1 MRLSLL
7 SGAFS
12 FLQRQTVVVA
22 SRHIEFDLRNALYD
36 QLQRLSQGFYHTY
49 STGDVM
55 ARATSDIESVRRYI
69 GPAIMYIV
77 RAGVVIVTAMTVM
90 FIISPTLT
98 LYALI
103 PMPFLAVAVF
113 FMASMQHRRSDALQ
127 AQYSRL
133 TSRVQEALAGIR
145 VLKAYTREDS
155 EAEAFEEES
164 AAYRQRNL
172 DLAVVDAG
180 FRPVFLLLVGMAGI
194 IVIWLG
200 GRLVAEGS
208 ITIGNIAEYMIY
220 VAYMTWPVASMG
232 FVVTMIQRAS
242 ASMIR
247 LNRIFDTEPDI
258 ADTEEMVASVREIRG
273 SIRFDNVSFRYGEE
287 GPWVL
292 RDVSFDVPAGTT
304 LAVVGRTGSGK
315 TTLIE
320 MIPRLLEATR
330 GTVRIDDRPIRHIPL
345 DVVRSSIG
353 YVPQDVFLFS
363 DTVGNNIAFGAQGA
377 GEERIEEAAREAALL
392 ENVRDFPEG
401 FETLVGERGITLS
414 GGQKQRAS
422 IARALIRR
430 PAILILDDA
439 LSAVDTNTE
448 SELLGHLRR
457 YYGSCTVVIVSH
469 RISSVMDAD
478 LILVLEERD
487 YFRTGIARGT
497 AAPRRVVCGPLP
509 EAVAGAGNRGIV
521 GGGAAL
527 SNPRNRPRD
536 VSGQFFHPVPE
547 FAEFGHNRRD
557 MVVAARLDR
566 EFDPHL
572 PHGDIPEGACM
583 FDVEHIRALDRDERR
598 HFVQVAGAVANDDRE
613 TREPAIGPQ
622 RAVDDPRHEVH
633 VDVAAGED
641 ADGDVG
647 RAEVDLSLEDGGHGH
662 RATALHDE
670 LFGFE
675 EEEDRARDLF
685 LVDEDD
691 IVHERRQVREG
702 EVADSLHGDAVRE
715 CVGVLEVYRL
725 SGGQRLPGPRRGRGL
740 HADHTHIRG
749 AAPSPRSR
757 CRRSSRPLRWG
768 R

>member
-1 MRLSLL
+1 MGPLADLNKYYWKYKHLFIPGLLCAIVSAGFSVAVPVVVRIAVDSIPRLVNLYHVYEGTPVEDYLYANFFTGLLSFGLIILGLSLL
-7 SGAFS
+7 SGTFS

-36 QLQRLSQGFYHTY
+36 KLQRLSQGFYHTY
-49 STGDVM
+49 STGDMM

-113 FMASMQHRRSDALQ
+113 FMAGMQHRRSDALQ

-155 EAEAFEEES
+155 EAESFEEES
-164 AAYRQRNL
+164 ATYRRRNL

-200 GRLVAEGS
+200 GRLVTEGS

-247 LNRIFDTEPDI
+247 LNGIFDTEPDI
-258 ADTEEMVASVREIRG
+258 ADTEEMDSSVGEIRG
-273 SIRFDNVSFRYGEE
+273 AIRFDNVSFRYGEE

-292 RDVSFDVPAGTT
+292 RDVSFDAPAGST

-320 MIPRLLEATR
+320 MIPRLLEATE
-330 GTVRIDDRPIRHIPL
+330 GTVRIDDRPIRRIPL

-363 DTVGNNIAFGAQGA
+363 DTVGNNIAFGAPDA
-377 GEERIEEAAREAALL
+377 NEERIEEAAREAALL

-478 LILVLEERD
+478 LILVLEDGIISER
-487 YFRTGIARGT
+487 G
-497 AAPRRVVCGPLP
+497 
-509 EAVAGAGNRGIV
+509 
-521 GGGAAL
+521 
-527 SNPRNRPRD
+527 S
-536 VSGQFFHPVPE
+536 
-547 FAEFGHNRRD
+547 
-557 MVVAARLDR
+557 
-566 EFDPHL
+566 
-572 PHGDIPEGACM
+572 
-583 FDVEHIRALDRDERR
+583 
-598 HFVQVAGAVANDDRE
+598 
-613 TREPAIGPQ
+613 
-622 RAVDDPRHEVH
+622 HE
-633 VDVAAGED
+633 
-641 ADGDVG
+641 
-647 RAEVDLSLEDGGHGH
+647 DLL
-662 RATALHDE
+662 R
-670 LFGFE
+670 
-675 EEEDRARDLF
+675 
-685 LVDEDD
+685 
-691 IVHERRQVREG
+691 REG
-702 EVADSLHGDAVRE
+702 LYADLYRKQL
-715 CVGVLEVYRL
+715 LEQEIAEL
-725 SGGQRLPGPRRGRGL
+725 
-740 HADHTHIRG
+740 
-749 AAPSPRSR
+749 
-757 CRRSSRPLRWG
+757 
-768 R
+768 

>member
-1 MRLSLL
+1 MRRAFTHPANPAARNYVPRRMGPLADLNKYYWKYKHLFIPGLLCAIASAGFSVAVPIVVRIAVDSIPRLVNLYHVYEGTPAQGYLYANFFVGLLAFGLIIIGLSLL
-7 SGAFS
+7 SGTFS

-49 STGDVM
+49 STGDMM

-77 RAGVVIVTAMTVM
+77 RAGVVIATAMTVM

-145 VLKAYTREDS
+145 VLKAYTREDA
-155 EAEAFEEES
+155 EAETFDKES

-172 DLAVVDAG
+172 DLAVVDSG

-194 IVIWLG
+194 IVVWLG

-247 LNRIFDTEPDI
+247 LNHIFDTQPDI
-258 ADTEEMVASVREIRG
+258 ADTEEMVPSVREVRG
-273 SIRFDNVSFRYGEE
+273 AIRFDNVSFRYGKD

-292 RDVSFDVPAGTT
+292 RDVSFHVPAGST

-315 TTLIE
+315 TTLVE
-320 MIPRLLEATR
+320 MIPRLLEATQ
-330 GTVRIDDRPIRHIPL
+330 GTVRIDDRRIRQIPL

-363 DTVGNNIAFGAQGA
+363 DTVGNNIAFGTPDAD
-377 GEERIEEAAREAALL
+377 EERIEQAAREAVLL

-439 LSAVDTNTE
+439 LSAVDTSTE
-448 SELLGHLRR
+448 NELLGHLRR

-478 LILVLEERD
+478 LILVLEDGIISER
-487 YFRTGIARGT
+487 G
-497 AAPRRVVCGPLP
+497 
-509 EAVAGAGNRGIV
+509 
-521 GGGAAL
+521 
-527 SNPRNRPRD
+527 S
-536 VSGQFFHPVPE
+536 
-547 FAEFGHNRRD
+547 
-557 MVVAARLDR
+557 
-566 EFDPHL
+566 
-572 PHGDIPEGACM
+572 
-583 FDVEHIRALDRDERR
+583 
-598 HFVQVAGAVANDDRE
+598 
-613 TREPAIGPQ
+613 
-622 RAVDDPRHEVH
+622 HE
-633 VDVAAGED
+633 
-641 ADGDVG
+641 
-647 RAEVDLSLEDGGHGH
+647 
-662 RATALHDE
+662 E
-670 LFGFE
+670 LL
-675 EEEDRARDLF
+675 R
-685 LVDEDD
+685 
-691 IVHERRQVREG
+691 REG
-702 EVADSLHGDAVRE
+702 LYADLYRKQL
-715 CVGVLEVYRL
+715 LEQEIAEL
-725 SGGQRLPGPRRGRGL
+725 
-740 HADHTHIRG
+740 
-749 AAPSPRSR
+749 
-757 CRRSSRPLRWG
+757 
-768 R
+768 

>member
-1 MRLSLL
+1 MGPLADLNKYYWKYKHLFIPGLLCAIVSAGFSVAVPIVVRIAVDSIPRLVNLYHVYEGTPVRDYLYASFFVGLLSFGLIIIALSLL
-7 SGAFS
+7 SGTFS

-36 QLQRLSQGFYHTY
+36 KLQRLSQRFYHTY

-155 EAEAFEEES
+155 EAEMFEEES

-194 IVIWLG
+194 IVVWLG

-258 ADTEEMVASVREIRG
+258 ADTEEMVASVRDIRG
-273 SIRFDNVSFRYGEE
+273 TIRFDNVSFRYGEK

-315 TTLIE
+315 TTLVE

-363 DTVGNNIAFGAQGA
+363 DTVGNNIAFGAPDANG
-377 GEERIEEAAREAALL
+377 ERIEQAAREAALL
-392 ENVRDFPEG
+392 ENVRDFPDG

-439 LSAVDTNTE
+439 LSAVDTSTE
-448 SELLGHLRR
+448 NELLGHLRR

-478 LILVLEERD
+478 LILVLEDGIISER
-487 YFRTGIARGT
+487 G
-497 AAPRRVVCGPLP
+497 
-509 EAVAGAGNRGIV
+509 
-521 GGGAAL
+521 
-527 SNPRNRPRD
+527 S
-536 VSGQFFHPVPE
+536 
-547 FAEFGHNRRD
+547 
-557 MVVAARLDR
+557 
-566 EFDPHL
+566 
-572 PHGDIPEGACM
+572 
-583 FDVEHIRALDRDERR
+583 
-598 HFVQVAGAVANDDRE
+598 
-613 TREPAIGPQ
+613 
-622 RAVDDPRHEVH
+622 HE
-633 VDVAAGED
+633 
-641 ADGDVG
+641 
-647 RAEVDLSLEDGGHGH
+647 
-662 RATALHDE
+662 E
-670 LFGFE
+670 LL
-675 EEEDRARDLF
+675 R
-685 LVDEDD
+685 
-691 IVHERRQVREG
+691 REG
-702 EVADSLHGDAVRE
+702 LYADLYRKQL
-715 CVGVLEVYRL
+715 LEQEIAEL
-725 SGGQRLPGPRRGRGL
+725 
-740 HADHTHIRG
+740 
-749 AAPSPRSR
+749 
-757 CRRSSRPLRWG
+757 
-768 R
+768 